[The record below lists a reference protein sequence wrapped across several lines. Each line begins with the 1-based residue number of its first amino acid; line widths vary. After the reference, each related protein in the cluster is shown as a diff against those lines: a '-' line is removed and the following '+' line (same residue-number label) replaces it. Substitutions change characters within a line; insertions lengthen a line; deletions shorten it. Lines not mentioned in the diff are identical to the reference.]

1 MKKVVLAVLIA
12 LCGVS
17 LSFGGKT
24 HYNGRTYSTDL
35 EVEKCK
41 EDNKCNDKETD
52 EKNQCIEN
60 CHESAGG
67 SVSAF

>member
-24 HYNGRTYSTDL
+24 YSTNL
-35 EVEKCK
+35 AVEKCK
-41 EDNKCNDKETD
+41 EDNKCNDKETE
-52 EKNQCIEN
+52 EKMLQCVKN
-60 CHESAGG
+60 CHENPGG
-67 SVSAF
+67 SGL

>member
-1 MKKVVLAVLIA
+1 MKKVVLAVLIV

-24 HYNGRTYSTDL
+24 YSTNL

-41 EDNKCNDKETD
+41 EDNKCNDKETE
-52 EKNQCIEN
+52 EKMLQCIKN
-60 CHESAGG
+60 CHENPGG
-67 SVSAF
+67 SGL